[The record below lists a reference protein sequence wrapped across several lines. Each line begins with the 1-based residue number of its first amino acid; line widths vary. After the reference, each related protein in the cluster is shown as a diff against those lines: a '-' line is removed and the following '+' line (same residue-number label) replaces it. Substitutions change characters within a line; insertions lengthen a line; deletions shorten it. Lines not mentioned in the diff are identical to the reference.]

1 MIVEAFV
8 FATQMTAPGARANGI
23 ASEQA
28 AIVARYL
35 RCRSQWQPHLENCRS
50 FILAGAEKARGSRR
64 AVVLGSGCLLDIP
77 LAGLSRRFEEV
88 VLVDAAQPL
97 HARMAARRLGNV
109 RPVAL
114 SLVAMGPASPVY
126 RSWRGT
132 VREADYVVASMLLSQ
147 LPPPR
152 AVTPGTDW
160 RRDLI
165 AAALADLC
173 TGAEA
178 ACLITETSCNLRGS
192 GGETQAEDPLH
203 GVAAPPALERWGWP
217 LAPPGERADGMVVEL
232 DVCASLRPSGDEGW
246 MGPDGLEEPTA
257 AIAGRKEPR

>member
-1 MIVEAFV
+1 MIVEALV

-35 RCRSQWQPHLENCRS
+35 RCRSQWRPHLENCRS

-77 LAGLSRRFEEV
+77 LGGLSQRFEEV

-97 HARMAARRLGNV
+97 HARLAARRLGNV
-109 RPVAL
+109 TPVAL

-132 VREADYVVASMLLSQ
+132 VPEADYVVASMLLSQ
-147 LPPPR
+147 LPPPGT
-152 AVTPGTDW
+152 ASAGTDW
-160 RRDLI
+160 RRDI
-165 AAALADLC
+165 ISDALCDLC
-173 TGAEA
+173 TEEEA
-178 ACLITETSCNLRGS
+178 TCLITETACNLSDSKGKA
-192 GGETQAEDPLH
+192 QAEDPLL
-203 GVAAPPALERWGWP
+203 GVAAPAALKRWSWL
-217 LAPPGERADGMVVEL
+217 LAPPGERPDGMVVEL
-232 DVCASLRPSGDEGW
+232 DVCASLRAPGGRGW
-246 MGPDGLEEPTA
+246 MAPKGPREATA
-257 AIAGRKEPR
+257 AIAGGEEPR